1 MSLYCAL
8 LSCSLMFII
17 LLLRSSLRCAPS
29 SEDAVSVILGGDSE
43 EVTPDPIPNSV
54 VKLFCADGTA

>member
-1 MSLYCAL
+1 
-8 LSCSLMFII
+8 MFII
-17 LLLRSSLRCAPS
+17 LLLHSSLRCVS
-29 SEDAVSVILGGDSE
+29 SFEDMASVILGGDSE